1 MILECNKCAL
11 SKHKCISGEG
21 PKPADI
27 MIIGQSLGPKELRQ
41 ERLFVGKSGELL
53 NNILSKIGLDR
64 KNIYIT
70 NIVKGYIPPGQT
82 VSKTFIRICSK
93 THLENEIKE
102 IKPKVIICLGAVASS
117 FFGKKLIPNSIF
129 FNDEYNCHVITT
141 HHPARLLRS
150 YSDKLRKEFTKTFE
164 KAIEIINGSKTIF
177 PFNPDIKIIDNEY
190 ELNRY
195 NNALGN
201 IIAVD
206 LETTGLNFL
215 TDDILTVGISDGIH
229 HLGVKFDE
237 NTKPIIKEILEK
249 RKIVG
254 QNFKFDY
261 KFLLKE
267 GISLYNNVY
276 FDTKLAHFLV
286 DRESPHNLEALA
298 LKYLHTKLSKGTID
312 FNNRVA
318 YTNEDFNKYC
328 TYVAND
334 AAMTFEI
341 YKILKPIIDENF
353 SKVFNCVLIPSL
365 VWLAEAE
372 YYGVKIDRNYVE
384 QYMNSIKYK
393 LKTLETDI
401 INDSDVRNFCKIYNI
416 SEFNIRSPKQ
426 LCGFLYDYLGLE
438 SSNKNTA
445 ENTIIY
451 LIDKYPNCEFL
462 KKILEYRQLHKSYT
476 TYLVNLLKF
485 SEEDGN
491 IHCEYDQCRTPTGR
505 LSAHK
510 PNTQNI
516 PKGGEIA
523 KNIRRAFIARDRY
536 TLIEADYKQIEFR
549 CLAHLSRDKHMIELI
564 NEGKDIHR
572 LIASLAYMKKEKDI
586 TDEERRIAKT
596 IVFGL
601 MYGRGEK
608 SIAEQFKISIDEA
621 RNIKTTFF
629 GTFRE
634 AGNWIEKVKRFA
646 KQNGYVKNLFGR
658 KIEIPQLF
666 SKNKDEI
673 AYGLRCAINYPIQGT
688 AADITNFA
696 GGLIFKKFK
705 ELNIDARLIMNIHD
719 ALVIECRD
727 EIIEQIK
734 ELITKIMTEDVRNLI
749 NFRVKL
755 EIDIEKGKN
764 LAFGK

>member
-1 MILECNKCAL
+1 MIIQCNKCAL
-11 SKHKCISGEG
+11 SKHKCVAGEG

-27 MIIGQSLGPKELRQ
+27 MIIGQSLGPEELRQ
-41 ERLFVGKSGELL
+41 EKPFVGKSGELL
-53 NNILSKIGLDR
+53 NNTLSKVGLNR
-64 KNIYIT
+64 NNIYIT

-82 VSKTFIRICSK
+82 VSKTFVRICSK

-102 IKPKVIICLGAVASS
+102 TKPKVIICIGSIASS
-117 FFGKKLIPNSIF
+117 FFGKKLIPNSVF
-129 FNDEYNCHVITT
+129 FNDKYNCYIIIT

-150 YSDKLRKEFTKTFE
+150 YSDKLRKEFIEAFE
-164 KAIEIINGSKTIF
+164 KAVEIINGSEVSST
-177 PFNPDIKIIDNEY
+177 FNPNIKIIDNPKDLMSY
-190 ELNRY
+190 DKILKD
-195 NNALGN
+195 

-215 TDDILTVGISDGIH
+215 IDKIITVGISDDIY
-229 HLGVKFDE
+229 HLGIKYGED
-237 NTKPIIKEILEK
+237 TKPIIKEILEK
-249 RKIVG
+249 RKIIG

-267 GISLYNNVY
+267 NIALHNNVY
-276 FDTKLAHFLV
+276 FDTKLAHFLI
-286 DRESPHNLEALA
+286 DRASPHNLEALA
-298 LKYLHTKLSKGTID
+298 LKYLHTRLSKGTID
-312 FNNRVA
+312 FDNINP
-318 YTNEDFNKYC
+318 TKIDIKKYSI
-328 TYVAND
+328 YVGND
-334 AAMTFEI
+334 AAMTYEL
-341 YKILKPIIDENF
+341 YKIFKPIIDKDFN
-353 SKVFNCVLIPSL
+353 KVFNYVLIPSL

-372 YYGVKIDRNYVE
+372 YYGVKINKEYVE
-384 QYMNSIKYK
+384 QYTNSIKYK
-393 LKTLETDI
+393 LKALETDI
-401 INDSDVRNFCKIYNI
+401 INDKDIQEFCKKQNI
-416 SEFNIRSPKQ
+416 SEFNIRSPRQ
-426 LCGFLYDYLGLE
+426 LHDFLYEFLGLE
-438 SSNKNTA
+438 CANKNTA
-445 ENTIIY
+445 ENTIVY
-451 LIDKYPNCEFL
+451 LIDKYPKYEFL
-462 KKILEYRQLHKSYT
+462 KKILEYRHLHKSYT
-476 TYLVNLLKF
+476 SYLINLLKF
-485 SEEDGN
+485 SKEDGN
-491 IHCEYDQCRTPTGR
+491 IHCEYDQCRTPSGR
-505 LSAHK
+505 LASRS
-510 PNTQNI
+510 PNLQNI
-516 PKGGEIA
+516 PKGSEIA
-523 KNIRRAFIARDRY
+523 KNIRKAFIARKGY

-549 CLAHLSRDKHMIELI
+549 CLAHLSRDLHMIELI

-572 LIASLAYMKKEKDI
+572 LIASLAYMKKEEDI

-621 RNIKTTFF
+621 RNIKNTFF

-666 SKNKDEI
+666 SKNKDEV

-755 EIDIEKGKN
+755 EIDIEEGKN
-764 LAFGK
+764 LAFGE